1 MSKGS
6 FKYIIQK
13 PKITNGLSPLL
24 LMVHGYGSNENDL
37 FSFSKSLP
45 NNLTII
51 SIRGDIETFG
61 MGYAWYDISI
71 DHLGNKKYDNIKAIE
86 SRDQIHNFIKDC
98 PKYFNTDPNNVTL
111 MGFSQGAILVNS
123 VALTFPESIRNIIS
137 LSGGV
142 DKTIINLANKSFDHL
157 SFYFSHG
164 SQDEIL
170 PYDLAKDSLD
180 FLDQNKIIYDFET
193 YPVGHGV
200 CPENFESMVVWFRN
214 KLQ

>member
-6 FKYIIQK
+6 FKHIIQK

-71 DHLGNKKYDNIKAIE
+71 DHLGNKKYDNIKAI
-86 SRDQIHNFIKDC
+86 
-98 PKYFNTDPNNVTL
+98 
-111 MGFSQGAILVNS
+111 
-123 VALTFPESIRNIIS
+123 
-137 LSGGV
+137 
-142 DKTIINLANKSFDHL
+142 
-157 SFYFSHG
+157 
-164 SQDEIL
+164 
-170 PYDLAKDSLD
+170 
-180 FLDQNKIIYDFET
+180 
-193 YPVGHGV
+193 
-200 CPENFESMVVWFRN
+200 
-214 KLQ
+214 